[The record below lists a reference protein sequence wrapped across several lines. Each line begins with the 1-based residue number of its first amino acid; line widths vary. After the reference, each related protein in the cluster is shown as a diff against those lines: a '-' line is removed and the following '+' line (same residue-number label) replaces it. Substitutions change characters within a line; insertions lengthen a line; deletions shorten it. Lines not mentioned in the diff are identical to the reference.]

1 MKKAFIIYGES
12 LKEPNIKDSVLSIP
26 LGDGKSSTLQIT
38 ATEKVN
44 KLKETIINYHVGNNV
59 ESEQSHAALL
69 FVCAETCGKLCYHE
83 NELII
88 PLLNN
93 SAIYAFAPKEKNN
106 LAHKLFENITTNAN
120 LA

>member
-12 LKEPNIKDSVLSIP
+12 LKKPMIKDNILAIP
-26 LGDGKSSTLQIT
+26 LGEGKTSTLQIT

-44 KLKETIINYHVGNNV
+44 RIKESIKNSRAGCDV
-59 ESEQSHAALL
+59 ESEQTHASLL
-69 FVCAETCGKLCYHE
+69 FVCAETCGKLYYHE

-93 SAIYAFAPKEKNN
+93 SAIYAFAPKGKIN
-106 LAHKLFENITTNAN
+106 LAHKLFKNITSNA
-120 LA
+120 